1 VFGGQNIFD
10 PIDSPDIATNG
21 RAVQANVIT
30 GGVLM
35 AASRRY
41 GEDLRS
47 IGQALEARDI
57 IDFELKRLADSYVI
71 QGMPEQGSLGSK
83 VRQWL
88 WRLRGRPATDPIT
101 FDPVDVEQL
110 SQAGRAKR
118 SNRGQ
123 LTNFRSGSSLL
134 RTIGAYLDAG
144 ELELVEIQKR
154 RISITLSYRDKTG
167 QEREEVRT
175 ISSFYRLF
183 LEVCGKRG
191 QPQKT

>member
-1 VFGGQNIFD
+1 
-10 PIDSPDIATNG
+10 
-21 RAVQANVIT
+21 
-30 GGVLM
+30 M

-57 IDFELKRLADSYVI
+57 IDFELKRLAESYI
-71 QGMPEQGSLGSK
+71 ILGTPDKGASLRSS

-88 WRLRGRPATDPIT
+88 SGLRSGSATDPIS
-101 FDPVDVEQL
+101 FGPVDVEQL

-118 SNRGQ
+118 SNREQ
-123 LTNFRSGSSLL
+123 LTNFRTVSSIL
-134 RTIGAYLDAG
+134 RTIGAYLDAD
-144 ELELVEIQKR
+144 EHELVEIQKR

-167 QEREEVRT
+167 QQREEVRS

-183 LEVCGKRG
+183 LELCGKRG
-191 QPQKT
+191 QTQQTSVQSRS